1 VWSTSGRFQ
10 VDPLMTVD
18 PALQAHKDWI
28 NFVQPVGL
36 VVSPRALIEAQAH
49 IDVRAAMAP
58 QQVLLEITNDD
69 HDRLS
74 DFARFTTELLGWR
87 ESDLLS
93 GDALS
98 DLCVT
103 LTDLGDSLAPTF
115 AVRGPEPDEWLL
127 LVVETAT
134 GDDLDDDQANA
145 LRGWSA
151 SHQARFERLLRERDI
166 PIGILTNRERIR
178 LVYSP
183 RGEST
188 GHVTFVVRHMTEV
201 QGRPILSALLMLLDA
216 QRLFALGTNQR
227 LPAILRQSRRYQ
239 NEVSERL
246 AEQVLESL
254 WVLLYG
260 FQAADEFSRGELLR
274 RVLNESPNDVYGG
287 LLATIMRLVF
297 TLYAEDRALLPTE
310 TTLYSENYS
319 LLGLFETLREDNAH
333 YPDTMTQR
341 YGAWA
346 QLLTL
351 FRLLYDGASHDT
363 FRVPPRHGRL
373 FDPNVYPFLE
383 GRTGVRDDDRTQDE
397 GHDQQTIPRISDGVV
412 YKILSNLLYLDGDR
426 LSYAAL
432 DVEEIGSVYEAMMGF
447 RLEITT
453 SPSIGVKPKMKKGVR
468 ADVIIDLQKLLATKP
483 ENRAKLLKEE
493 AATDVTGRA
502 LDALKSAA
510 TSEQIVAA
518 LGNKVSPYTPRILAK
533 GAMALQPSEERRRSG
548 SHYTPR
554 SLTQPIVRTTLQP
567 IVDQLCGDP
576 ACAAFDARND
586 PKRRDPV
593 PGCIAQEGEANK
605 HRHPQP
611 EQILDLKVC
620 DPAMGSGAFL
630 VEACRYLGDALVR
643 AWQVHGGVPPIPP
656 DEDIVLVARRRI
668 AQKCLYGV
676 DRNPFAVD
684 LAKLSLWLA
693 TLAKD
698 HPFTFLDHAL
708 RHGDS
713 LVGLTRDQIV
723 HFDWE
728 DSGQFV
734 LELSDALRD
743 ALAEAEDK
751 RARIHEL
758 ADSDD
763 VDEKQR
769 LLGEAERA
777 TRLVRT
783 AGDLL
788 IAAFFGAEKGRDR
801 KALRA
806 ATLESL
812 RNAIR
817 SETPIDDR
825 ADRELRSGEKPVP
838 PFHWFLEFP
847 EVFSRRNPGFV
858 CFVGNPPFAAKNAVS
873 QDHASYMPWLLARF
887 ENSNGKSDVVAFFF
901 RAAFDLLAER
911 GSLGMIATK
920 TIAQGD
926 TRASGLQPIC
936 RSRGT
941 IFSAIRRMKW
951 PGAAAVTVS
960 VVHISK
966 GAPAVARRLDGTPV
980 PAISPFLTAGDIV
993 DDPSRLKANLQR
1005 SFQGCNIAGKGFTFD
1020 DQQADAH
1027 PISVMHAIIRERP
1040 SSAER
1045 ITPYLGGEDLNS
1057 RPDQGTDRFVIGFGR
1072 MELDECR
1079 SRWPELA
1086 ALVEATVKSD
1096 RESRPKNAQS
1106 AYLAAHWWQWHTD
1119 RPTLQEAIK
1128 GMERILVASAV
1139 SEHLALVFQPPSRT
1153 FGHVLNIFAF
1163 DSAAAFCVLQSRVHE
1178 MWARFFGSTLEDRL
1192 RYSLSDGFET
1202 FAFPNAWE
1210 TRETLETGGNSC
1222 YEHRAAVM
1230 AANDEGLT
1238 TTYNRF
1244 HNPDERHEDILVLRK
1259 LHDDMDRAVLDA
1271 YGWTD
1276 VEPSCEF
1283 ILDYEDMEGD
1293 ETASHRKKPWRY
1305 RWPDDVRDDV
1315 LARLL
1320 ALNAERAKQE
1330 QLVGATEEGHV
1341 LKKRQTA
1348 AKGTVPLFDQTPR
1361 IVPTIVPDYLTLPDG
1376 AWIRPRTNDADEELA
1391 ALAAV
1396 MKAVGVPTPIQ
1407 TIRLAQC
1414 LAMEP
1419 SLLTAILDNTQSQIW
1434 IRLVGDEARV
1444 PGSRDQIAVNDAW
1457 GRAITQLRGT
1467 GRLTE
1472 KLAAQTWA
1480 PGPDLDAL
1488 YTEGWPDGRA
1498 AFVLDFLSRHKIAD
1512 LLATLPV
1519 SIQEWVRDIAA

>member
-1 VWSTSGRFQ
+1 
-10 VDPLMTVD
+10 MTID

-58 QQVLLEITNDD
+58 QQVLLGITNDD

-74 DFARFTTELLGWR
+74 DFAGFTTELLGWR
-87 ESDLLS
+87 ESDLQS
-93 GDALS
+93 GEALS

-103 LTDLGDSLAPTF
+103 LTDLGDTLAPTF
-115 AVRGPEPDEWLL
+115 AVRGPDSDEWLL
-127 LVVETAT
+127 LVVETST
-134 GDDLDDDQANA
+134 GDDLDDDQANP

-151 SHQARFERLLRERDI
+151 SHQARFERLLRERDV
-166 PIGILTNRERIR
+166 PIGILTNRECIR
-178 LVYSP
+178 LVYAP

-216 QRLFALGTNQR
+216 QRLFALGEKQR

-260 FQAADEFSRGELLR
+260 FQAADEFSRGELLH
-274 RVLNESPNDVYGG
+274 RVLNQSPNDIYGG

-319 LLGLFETLREDNAH
+319 LLGLFERLREDNAH

-351 FRLLYDGASHDT
+351 FRLLHDGASHDP

-373 FDPNVYPFLE
+373 FDPDVYPFLE
-383 GRTGVRDDDRTQDE
+383 GRTGARDDDRTEHE
-397 GHDQQTIPRISDGVV
+397 GHDHQTIPRISDFVV
-412 YKILSNLLYLDGDR
+412 YTILSNLLYLAGDR

-453 SPSIGVKPKMKKGVR
+453 GPSIGVKPKTKKGVR
-468 ADVIIDLQKLLATKP
+468 ADVIVDLQRLLAAKP
-483 ENRAKLLKEE
+483 EQRAKLLKEE
-493 AATDVTGRA
+493 AATDMTGRA

-510 TSEQIVAA
+510 THEQIVTA
-518 LGNKVSPYTPRILAK
+518 LGNKASPYTPRILAK

-554 SLTQPIVRTTLQP
+554 SLTQPIVKTTLQP
-567 IVDQLCGDP
+567 ILDQLCGDP
-576 ACAAFDARND
+576 DCAAFGARND
-586 PKRRDPV
+586 PKRLDPV
-593 PGCIAQEGEANK
+593 PGCITQEGEART
-605 HRHPQP
+605 HRHPRP

-656 DEDIVLVARRRI
+656 DEDIVLYARRRI

-713 LVGLTRDQIV
+713 LVGLSRDQIV

-728 DSGQFV
+728 GAEQSEIV
-734 LELSDALRD
+734 LSDALRT
-743 ALAEAEDK
+743 ALEEAEDK

-788 IAAFFGAEKGRDR
+788 IAAFFAAEKDRDR

-806 ATLESL
+806 STLEAL
-812 RNAIR
+812 RGA
-817 SETPIDDR
+817 
-825 ADRELRSGEKPVP
+825 LRSGLAVDDAAVRLLRVGDKPLP

-847 EVFSRRNPGFV
+847 EVFSRANAGFDA
-858 CFVGNPPFAAKNAVS
+858 FVGNPPFAGKNTLIKSNHDAYP
-873 QDHASYMPWLLARF
+873 AWLKVLHEETHGNA
-887 ENSNGKSDVVAFFF
+887 DLVAQFF
-901 RAAFDLLAER
+901 RRAFTLIRQAGAFGL
-911 GSLGMIATK
+911 IATN
-920 TIAQGD
+920 TIGQGD
-926 TRASGLQPIC
+926 TRGTGLRWIC
-936 RSRGT
+936 KHGGT
-941 IFSAIRRMKW
+941 IYEARKRVKW
-951 PGAAAVTVS
+951 PGSAAVIVS
-960 VVHISK
+960 VLHVRK
-966 GAPAVARRLDGTPV
+966 GRALTNARLDGRDVERIT
-980 PAISPFLTAGDIV
+980 AFLFHTGSHN
-993 DDPSRLKANLQR
+993 DPLPLRENGGK
-1005 SFQGCNIAGKGFTFD
+1005 SFIGSILLGMGFTFD
-1020 DQQADAH
+1020 DDNEGAT
-1027 PISVMHAIIRERP
+1027 PIAEMHRLIAKNP
-1040 SSAER
+1040 SNAER
-1045 ITPYLGGEDLNS
+1045 IFPYIGGEEVNDSPTQVHRRYVINFGEMTEEEARVGWPDLMEIVERKVKPARLIQN
-1057 RPDQGTDRFVIGFGR
+1057 REIRARYWWRFG
-1072 MELDECR
+1072 ETT
-1079 SRWPELA
+1079 P
-1086 ALVEATVKSD
+1086 ALVEAIRGLD
-1096 RESRPKNAQS
+1096 RVLVTSRHQP
-1106 AYLAAHWWQWHTD
+1106 QWGITF
-1119 RPTLQEAIK
+1119 A
-1128 GMERILVASAV
+1128 GERIVF
-1139 SEHLALVFQPPSRT
+1139 SEALV
-1153 FGHVLNIFAF
+1153 IFALRQ
-1163 DSAAAFCVLQSRVHE
+1163 APAFAIIQSRLHE
-1178 MWARFFGSTLEDRL
+1178 AWARFFGSSMKDDL
-1192 RYSLSDGFET
+1192 RYTPSDCFET
-1202 FAFPNAWE
+1202 FPFPLQWQSNTRIETIGQAYLE
-1210 TRETLETGGNSC
+1210 TRA
-1222 YEHRAAVM
+1222 HVM
-1230 AANDEGLT
+1230 AASHEGLT
-1238 TTYNRF
+1238 KTYNRF
-1244 HNPDERHEDILVLRK
+1244 HDPDERRPEILNLRE
-1259 LHDDMDRAVLDA
+1259 LHNAMDRAVLDA

-1276 VEPSCEF
+1276 IQPRCEF
-1283 ILDYEDMEGD
+1283 ILDYEDEEGD
-1293 ETASHRKKPWRY
+1293 ETTSRRKKPWRY
-1305 RWPDDVRDDV
+1305 RWPDDIRDEV

-1320 ALNAERAKQE
+1320 ALNAGRAKQE
-1330 QLVGATEEGHV
+1330 QLAAAPEERRTSQ
-1341 LKKRQTA
+1341 KKRA
-1348 AKGTVPLFDQTPR
+1348 APTSPVPLFDRTPR
-1361 IVPTIVPDYLTLPDG
+1361 TVPTIVPTYSMLPDG
-1376 AWIRPRTNDADEELA
+1376 AWIRPKTNDVDEELA

-1396 MKAVGVPTPIQ
+1396 MKASGGPTPIQ

-1414 LAMEP
+1414 LVVEP
-1419 SLLTAILDNTQSQIW
+1419 SLLTPILDNKQSQIW
-1434 IRLVGDEARV
+1434 NRLVGGEARV
-1444 PGSRDQIAVNDAW
+1444 TAQQNQIAVSTAW
-1457 GRAITQLRGT
+1457 GKAVTQLRGT
-1467 GRLTE
+1467 GRLKE
-1472 KLAAQTWA
+1472 DLASQTWA

-1498 AFVLDFLSRHKIAD
+1498 AFVLDFLSQQDIAD
-1512 LLATLPV
+1512 LITTLPV
-1519 SIQEWVRDIAA
+1519 PIQERVLGIAA

>member
-1 VWSTSGRFQ
+1 
-10 VDPLMTVD
+10 MTVD

-58 QQVLLEITNDD
+58 QQVLLGITNDE

-87 ESDLLS
+87 ESDLQS
-93 GDALS
+93 GEAIS
-98 DLCVT
+98 ELCVT
-103 LTDLGDSLAPTF
+103 LTDLSDTLAPTF
-115 AVRGPEPDEWLL
+115 AVRGPDSDEWLL
-127 LVVETAT
+127 LVVETST

-145 LRGWSA
+145 LRGWGA
-151 SHQARFERLLRERDI
+151 SHQARFERLLRERDV

-178 LVYSP
+178 LVYAP

-188 GHVTFVVRHMTEV
+188 GYVTFVVRHMTEV

-216 QRLFALGTNQR
+216 QRLFALGANQR

-310 TTLYSENYS
+310 TTLYSANYS
-319 LLGLFETLREDNAH
+319 LLGLFERLREDNAH

-351 FRLLYDGASHDT
+351 FRVLHDGASHDT

-383 GRTGVRDDDRTQDE
+383 GRTGVKDDDRTQDE

-453 SPSIGVKPKMKKGVR
+453 GPSIGVKPKTKKGVR
-468 ADVIIDLQKLLATKP
+468 ADVIIDLQKLLAAKP

-493 AATDVTGRA
+493 AAADMSGRA

-510 TSEQIVAA
+510 TPEQIVAA
-518 LGNKVSPYTPRILAK
+518 LGNKASPYTPRVLAK

-567 IVDQLCGDP
+567 ILDQLCGDP
-576 ACAAFDARND
+576 DCAAFDARND
-586 PKRRDPV
+586 PKRLDPV
-593 PGCIAQEGEANK
+593 PGCIAQEGETRK
-605 HRHPQP
+605 HRHPRP

-656 DEDIVLVARRRI
+656 DEDIVLYARRRI

-713 LVGLTRDQIV
+713 LVGLSRDQIV

-728 DSGQFV
+728 DSDQFV

-743 ALAEAEDK
+743 ALAEAENK
-751 RARIHEL
+751 RARIHGL

-769 LLGEAERA
+769 LLGEAELA

-788 IAAFFGAEKGRDR
+788 IASFFDAEKDRDR
-801 KALRA
+801 KALRSS
-806 ATLESL
+806 TLEALRGAL
-812 RNAIR
+812 RNR
-817 SETPIDDR
+817 QSVDDSAAR
-825 ADRELRSGEKPVP
+825 LLRVGGKPLP

-847 EVFSRRNPGFV
+847 EVFSRANAGFDA
-858 CFVGNPPFAAKNAVS
+858 FVGNPPFAGKNTLIKSNHDAYP
-873 QDHASYMPWLLARF
+873 AWLKVLHEETHGNA
-887 ENSNGKSDVVAFFF
+887 DLVAQFF
-901 RAAFDLLAER
+901 RRAFTLIRQSGAFGL
-911 GSLGMIATK
+911 IATN
-920 TIAQGD
+920 TIGQGD
-926 TRASGLQPIC
+926 TRGTGLRWIC
-936 RSRGT
+936 KHGGT
-941 IFSAIRRMKW
+941 IYEARKRVKW
-951 PGAAAVTVS
+951 PGSAAVIVS
-960 VVHISK
+960 VIHVRK
-966 GAPAVARRLDGTPV
+966 GVVLTMPRLDGRNVERIT
-980 PAISPFLTAGDIV
+980 AFLFHAGGH
-993 DDPSRLKANLQR
+993 DDPLPLRENAGK
-1005 SFQGCNIAGKGFTFD
+1005 SFQGSIVLGMGFTFED
-1020 DQQADAH
+1020 DNEEAT
-1027 PISVMHAIIRERP
+1027 PIAEMHRLISKDQRN
-1040 SSAER
+1040 AER
-1045 ITPYLGGEDLNS
+1045 VFPYIGGEEVNDSPTHAHRRYVINFGEITEEEARAGWPDLMEIVERKV
-1057 RPDQGTDRFVIGFGR
+1057 RPERLRQNDRGAIAKWWQFIR
-1072 MELDECR
+1072 PR
-1079 SRWPELA
+1079 PELYETTMH
-1086 ALVEATVKSD
+1086 LD
-1096 RESRPKNAQS
+1096 
-1106 AYLAAHWWQWHTD
+1106 
-1119 RPTLQEAIK
+1119 
-1128 GMERILVASAV
+1128 RILVSGQTAKYRSFTFLRNGYVFDQKLVVFALPRFASFAV
-1139 SEHLALVFQPPSRT
+1139 LHFRGHEGWAL
-1153 FGHVLNIFAF
+1153 
-1163 DSAAAFCVLQSRVHE
+1163 
-1178 MWARFFGSTLEDRL
+1178 FFGSSMKDDPVYTPTDCF
-1192 RYSLSDGFET
+1192 DT
-1202 FAFPNAWE
+1202 FAFPDS
-1210 TRETLETGGNSC
+1210 GGNLDDLDVAGRAY

-1230 AANDEGLT
+1230 LANNEGLT
-1238 TTYNRF
+1238 KTYDRF
-1244 HNPDERHEDILVLRK
+1244 HDPDERRPEILKLRE
-1259 LHDDMDRAVLDA
+1259 LHDAMDRAVLDA

-1276 VEPSCEF
+1276 IRPHCVF
-1283 ILDYEDMEGD
+1283 IPVYELEEGD
-1293 ETASHRKKPWRY
+1293 ETTSRRKKPWRF
-1305 RWPDDVRDDV
+1305 RWPDEIHDEV

-1320 ALNAERAKQE
+1320 ILNAERAKQE
-1330 QLVGATEEGHV
+1330 QLATAPEERRTSK
-1341 LKKRQTA
+1341 KKRA
-1348 AKGTVPLFDQTPR
+1348 APTSPVPLFDRTPR
-1361 IVPTIVPDYLTLPDG
+1361 IVPTIAPTYSMLPNG
-1376 AWIRPRTNDADEELA
+1376 AWTRPRTNNADEELA

-1396 MKAVGVPTPIQ
+1396 LKAAGSPTPIQ

-1414 LAMEP
+1414 LAIEP
-1419 SLLTAILDNTQSQIW
+1419 SLLTSILDNTQSQIW
-1434 IRLVGDEARV
+1434 IRLVGDEAKQN
-1444 PGSRDQIAVNDAW
+1444 GSQGEIAVNAAW
-1457 GRAITQLRGT
+1457 GKAVTQLRGT
-1467 GRLTE
+1467 GRLKE
-1472 KLAAQTWA
+1472 ELGAQTWA

-1498 AFVLDFLSRHKIAD
+1498 AFVLGFLSRHKIAD
-1512 LLATLPV
+1512 LLTMLPV
-1519 SIQEWVRDIAA
+1519 SIQEFVLGIAA